1 MSPSEPVGK
10 VKVKP
15 KRLNSAFKQLMTIHW
30 WMALC
35 YLVLFVVG
43 TLMAQ
48 LPREVSIRGSLYNFH
63 KSMGVLTIA
72 LLSWRILVL
81 MRVWWRKYIK
91 RLPKFTSKWLK
102 NFAVHVILYIFM
114 WLVPVTGLLLSNSY
128 KSNNVKFFGIVVP
141 DIFPENSAMVE
152 LGRNLHFWFS
162 YTFLAFILLHVILQW
177 KVVRANWKRFT
188 NFWAKHLAFPDRS
201 S

>member
-1 MSPSEPVGK
+1 MSSLQPVGK
-10 VKVKP
+10 ANLKP

-43 TLMAQ
+43 TFMTQ
-48 LPREVSIRGSLYNFH
+48 LPREVSLRSPLYNFH

-91 RLPKFTSKWLK
+91 KLPKFTNKWFK
-102 NFAVHVILYIFM
+102 NFAVHATLYLFM
-114 WLVPVTGLLLSNSY
+114 WVVPMTGFFLSNSY
-128 KSNNVKFFGIVVP
+128 KSNNVKFFGIVLP

-152 LGRNLHFWFS
+152 LGRSMHFWFS
-162 YTFLAFILLHVILQW
+162 YTFLAFILLHIILQW

-188 NFWAKHLAFPDRS
+188 IFVGKHLAIPDRFS
-201 S
+201 

>member
-1 MSPSEPVGK
+1 MSSSETVGK
-10 VKVKP
+10 AKVKS

-43 TLMAQ
+43 TSMAQ
-48 LPREVSIRGSLYNFH
+48 LPREVSIRGSLYGFH

-91 RLPKFTSKWLK
+91 RLPKFTSKWFR
-102 NFAVHVILYIFM
+102 NFVVHVTLYIFM
-114 WLVPVTGLLLSNSY
+114 WVVPITGLFLSNSY
-128 KSNNVKFFGIVVP
+128 KSNNVKLFGIVVP

-162 YTFLAFILLHVILQW
+162 YTFLAFILLHTILQ
-177 KVVRANWKRFT
+177 
-188 NFWAKHLAFPDRS
+188 
-201 S
+201 